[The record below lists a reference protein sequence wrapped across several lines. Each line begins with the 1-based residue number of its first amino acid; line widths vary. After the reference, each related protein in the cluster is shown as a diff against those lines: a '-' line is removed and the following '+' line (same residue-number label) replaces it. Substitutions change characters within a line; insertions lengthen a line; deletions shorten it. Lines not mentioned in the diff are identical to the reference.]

1 VNNSAATMNYNLTA
15 TKLALGSRTLTL
27 ANIDGVS
34 ITAGS
39 GANSFTVNGFA
50 GDLSIDGA
58 GGNDTLVVTSNAAT
72 FTLANSSLNM
82 TGLSSPWSLTSIEV
96 ARLTGSAAANEFNVT
111 GWTRGGSL
119 TGSGGTDRVIL
130 SHNSDM
136 TLTTG
141 GLTYG
146 SGSWTLSSIDAAT
159 LIGGSG
165 NNYLRATSFG
175 GSATLIGLDGND
187 VLLGGSG
194 ADVLE
199 GGSGNDWLGG
209 GNGNDVLRG
218 GLGSDILV
226 GGDGVDTMNS
236 AGQDGGD
243 DIIIGAR
250 TSYDSN
256 KTAIDLLIA
265 RWATKTSFA
274 SGIDDLT
281 TGFTSGGVN
290 YRLTTAT
297 VSDDD
302 DTDLF
307 FASDAGL
314 DWYFADLSPSNTVG
328 IETIT
333 HSDGSEVSEVVD
345 L

>member
-1 VNNSAATMNYNLTA
+1 
-15 TKLALGSRTLTL
+15 
-27 ANIDGVS
+27 
-34 ITAGS
+34 
-39 GANSFTVNGFA
+39 
-50 GDLSIDGA
+50 
-58 GGNDTLVVTSNAAT
+58 
-72 FTLANSSLNM
+72 
-82 TGLSSPWSLTSIEV
+82 
-96 ARLTGSAAANEFNVT
+96 VT

-159 LIGGSG
+159 LTGGSG

-209 GNGNDVLRG
+209 GNGNDILRG

-226 GGDGVDTMNS
+226 GGDGIDTMNS
-236 AGQDGGD
+236 TGEDGGD

-250 TSYDSN
+250 TSYDNN

-265 RWATKTSFA
+265 RWATKTSFTN
-274 SGIDDLT
+274 GINDLT
-281 TGFTSGGVN
+281 TGFTSGGVT

-307 FASDAGL
+307 FANDAGF
-314 DWYFADLSPSNTVG
+314 DWYFADLAPSNTVG
-328 IETIT
+328 RETIT
-333 HSDGSEVSEVVD
+333 HSDGSEAREVVD